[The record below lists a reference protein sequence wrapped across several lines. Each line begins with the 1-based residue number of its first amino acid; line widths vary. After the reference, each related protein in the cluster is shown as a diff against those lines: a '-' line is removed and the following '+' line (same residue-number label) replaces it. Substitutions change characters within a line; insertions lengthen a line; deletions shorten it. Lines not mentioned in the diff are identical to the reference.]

1 MANPTLHVC
10 GNLVA
15 PAELRFTPNGVA
27 VASFTVVTT
36 DRRKTQTGEW
46 EDDGEPA
53 FWDCSVWRQ
62 AAEKLGE
69 LAWPKG
75 HPVVVVGKLK
85 QRSYEARDGGGKR
98 RATDLLVDAV
108 GTDEVA
114 LSRRQASQ
122 PARSAAADPWKPSQP
137 SQPANDPWAAT
148 ATSSD
153 AAPF

>member
-1 MANPTLHVC
+1 MANPTLHIC

-15 PAELRFTPNGVA
+15 PPEIRFTPNGAA
-27 VASFTVVTT
+27 VANFTVVTS
-36 DRRKTQTGEW
+36 DRRKSQAGEW

-62 AAEKLGE
+62 AEKLGE

-114 LSRRQASQ
+114 LSRRQSSLAAQ
-122 PARSAAADPWKPSQP
+122 PAGDPWRKAG
-137 SQPANDPWAAT
+137 PAADPWAAT
-148 ATSSD
+148 SQ
-153 AAPF
+153 PVF

>member
-1 MANPTLHVC
+1 MANPTLTVC

-15 PAELRFTPNGVA
+15 PPEIRFTQSGVA
-27 VASFTVVTT
+27 VANFTVVTS
-36 DRRKTQTGEW
+36 DRRKSQAGEW

-75 HPVVVVGKLK
+75 HPVIVVGKLK
-85 QRSYEARDGGGKR
+85 QRSYEDKQGGKR

-108 GTDEVA
+108 GADEVA
-114 LSRRQASQ
+114 LSRRQSSTPAQ
-122 PARSAAADPWKPSQP
+122 PAGDPWRKAEPAADPW
-137 SQPANDPWAAT
+137 
-148 ATSSD
+148 
-153 AAPF
+153 AAPKITEAPF

>member
-1 MANPTLHVC
+1 MANPTIHVC

-15 PAELRFTPNGVA
+15 PPEIRFTQSGVA
-27 VASFTVVTT
+27 VANFTVVTS
-36 DRRKTQTGEW
+36 DRRKNQQGEW

-62 AAEKLGE
+62 AEKLGE

-114 LSRRQASQ
+114 LSRRQSLLAAQ
-122 PARSAAADPWKPSQP
+122 PAGDPWRKAG
-137 SQPANDPWAAT
+137 PAADPWAAT
-148 ATSSD
+148 S
-153 AAPF
+153 PPVF